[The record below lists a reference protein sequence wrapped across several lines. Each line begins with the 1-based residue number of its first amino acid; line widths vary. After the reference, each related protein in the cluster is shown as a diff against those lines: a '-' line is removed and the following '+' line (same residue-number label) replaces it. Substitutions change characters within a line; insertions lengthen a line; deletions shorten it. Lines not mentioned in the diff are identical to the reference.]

1 MVSDCIEYLK
11 VQKEL
16 TAMQKQCDKPLK
28 ANPFTTYRDP
38 ATGKWIVIV
47 QSSAQNSENVA
58 A

>member
-1 MVSDCIEYLK
+1 
-11 VQKEL
+11 
-16 TAMQKQCDKPLK
+16 MQKPCDKPLK

-47 QSSAQNSENVA
+47 QPSVQNSENVA